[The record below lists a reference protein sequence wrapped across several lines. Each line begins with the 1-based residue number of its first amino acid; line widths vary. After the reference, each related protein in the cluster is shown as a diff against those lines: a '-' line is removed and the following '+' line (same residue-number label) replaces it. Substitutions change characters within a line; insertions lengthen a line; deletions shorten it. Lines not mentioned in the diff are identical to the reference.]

1 MAEKS
6 ARNLIDAL
14 EASKR
19 RPLGRVIFA
28 LGIREVGEATANAL
42 AQHFRNLEAL
52 MEADAEALQK
62 VRDVGP
68 IVAQEIVEY
77 FARDE
82 NLALVERLRARGLAP
97 EAPPEI
103 EIDAQ
108 PLAGE
113 TWVLTGTLEA
123 LDRKAAK
130 VRLEALGAKVSGS
143 VSAKTTQVVAGPG
156 AGKKRADAE
165 RHGVPIFDEA
175 EFIARLAELER

>member
-1 MAEKS
+1 MS
-6 ARNLIDAL
+6 AAVSVD
-14 EASKR
+14 EEER
-19 RPLGRVIFA
+19 RPACSLPTPTSAVPVLGLSPPSG
-28 LGIREVGEATANAL
+28 LGAVGAMPFWTS
-42 AQHFRNLEAL
+42 
-52 MEADAEALQK
+52 DIALQE
-62 VRDVGP
+62 VCDVGP
-68 IVAQEIVEY
+68 IVAKEIFEY

-82 NLALVERLRARGLAP
+82 NLALVERLQARGLAP

-143 VSAKTTQVVAGPG
+143 VSAKTTRVVAGPG

-175 EFIARLAELER
+175 EFLAHLAELEG